1 MSNDDSTL
9 TVKRVIDADPETL
22 FEALTDQEIM
32 KKWFFASGDAGWS
45 ATVENNPKAGGRY
58 KIDMHSPEDTYSHEG
73 KYTEIIPNE
82 KIVFSWNS
90 PYVTDTVVTIT
101 LNEVD
106 GGTEVKLKHEFMP
119 TAEET
124 KKHEQGWTQIL
135 ENLEDVVVSQ

>member
-9 TVKRVIDADPETL
+9 IVKRVIDADPEML

-32 KKWFFASGDAGWS
+32 KRWFYASAEPGWS
-45 ATVENNPKAGGRY
+45 ATVKNDPKVGGRY

-73 KYTEIIPNE
+73 EYTEIIPNK

-90 PYVTDTVVTIT
+90 QYVTDTVVTIT
-101 LNEVD
+101 LDEVD
-106 GGTEVKLKHEFMP
+106 GGTEVKLKHEFIP

-135 ENLEDVVVSQ
+135 ENLDGVVVSQ